1 MLWLTLSP
9 LPQFLGETL
18 VLALICCSYS
28 CSCYDAK
35 KHPKFNSGKWT
46 EKQVLEEFLKSFEA
60 PETTDGIVS
69 KLVMSLLF

>member
-9 LPQFLGETL
+9 LPQCPLFLGETL
-18 VLALICCSYS
+18 VLPLIYS

-60 PETTDGIVS
+60 PETTDGIVR
-69 KLVMSLLF
+69 KLVLSLLF